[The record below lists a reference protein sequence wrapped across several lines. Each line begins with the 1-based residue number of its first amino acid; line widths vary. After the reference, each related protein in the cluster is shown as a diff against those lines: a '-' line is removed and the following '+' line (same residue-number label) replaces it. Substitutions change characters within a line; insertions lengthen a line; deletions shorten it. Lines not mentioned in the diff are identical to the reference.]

1 MAGGST
7 LREVEEGLGGA
18 KEPTQSLVLPPAPVR
33 AQPATADRQACAG
46 GLQVQAGCPG
56 GGQRSHSPRAGRA
69 RAGAI
74 LRFLKSG
81 RARTPVSPA
90 WDTGCDRASPARLV
104 GRASRRCC
112 LHREP
117 GPQQWLLASAARPLL
132 SPRAPQPASW
142 PPALLSPGGLPPQA
156 SLSPWTLTR
165 GFQYLGHKDQTWKS
179 QQSPRSA

>member
-1 MAGGST
+1 MRWKKGW
-7 LREVEEGLGGA
+7 EEPKSQPRASSFRPHLSAPSPPRPTA
-18 KEPTQSLVLPPAPVR
+18 KRAPEASR
-33 AQPATADRQACAG
+33 SRR
-46 GLQVQAGCPG
+46 AGCPG
-56 GGQRSHSPRAGRA
+56 GGQRSHSHRAGRA